1 MAFAK
6 RLVHDERGVV
16 ESSLVMI
23 PLVLLFLITME
34 LVAAVNFRN
43 IDAAFAQSEASVR
56 AITGLLSP
64 SDEVV
69 ILGTSSSSKSLRMVI
84 SHRRRPLLGFSG
96 NFPLVSN
103 SDSYSTDAVGIAVM
117 EENP

>member
-1 MAFAK
+1 MGSAK
-6 RLVHDERGVV
+6 RLEHDERGVV

-23 PLVLLFLITME
+23 PLVVLFLITLE

-43 IDAAFAQSEASVR
+43 IDASFAQSDASIR
-56 AITGLLSP
+56 AITGSFNS

-69 ILGTSSSSKSLRMVI
+69 VLATRRSGKGLRMVI
-84 SHRRRPLLGFSG
+84 SRRSRPLLGFSSHLP
-96 NFPLVSN
+96 FTS
-103 SDSYSTDAVGIAVM
+103 SSSFYSTDGVGVAVI

>member
-1 MAFAK
+1 MGFARK
-6 RLVHDERGVV
+6 LVHDERGVV

-23 PLVLLFLITME
+23 PLILLFLITME

-43 IDAAFAQSEASVR
+43 IDASFAQSEASAR

-64 SDEVV
+64 SDEIA
-69 ILGTSSSSKSLRMVI
+69 ILGTRNSGKSLRMLI
-84 SHRRRPLLGFSG
+84 SHRGRPLLGFSG
-96 NFPLVSN
+96 PLPLVSN
-103 SDSYSTDAVGIAVM
+103 SDFYSTDVVGIAVM